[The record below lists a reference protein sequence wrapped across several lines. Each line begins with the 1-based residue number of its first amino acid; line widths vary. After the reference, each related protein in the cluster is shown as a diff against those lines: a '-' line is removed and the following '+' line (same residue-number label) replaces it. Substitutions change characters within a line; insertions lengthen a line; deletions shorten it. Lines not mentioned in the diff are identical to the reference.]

1 MARKRIKKWQ
11 AMVILGSQWGDEGK
25 GKIAD
30 YYGDKA
36 DYVVRFQGGNNA
48 GHTLVVE
55 GEVYKLHLIPS
66 GVLHEDKV
74 ICLGNGM
81 VIDPEILITEIDN
94 LEAKGMKLNMLISER
109 AHVIFPFHILMDGM
123 IDEYKGELGAG
134 TTRRGIGPCYAD
146 KAERSG
152 IRMVDLMNKSIFKEK
167 FDKLFELKKLTL
179 EKLYKADID
188 LNKNRILKNYLE
200 FGERLMPYVGD
211 VSLAVNEALDK
222 GRKVM
227 FEGAQGTMLD
237 NDFGAY
243 PHTTSS
249 NTTAGGVCVGA
260 GISPTRIDRIVGVVK
275 AYTSR
280 VGDSPLPTELFGRKA
295 QYLQERGQEFGTT
308 TARPRRVGWLDFVQL
323 RYAQRINGFTGL
335 AVTKIDILGG
345 IKKIPVCTH
354 YKYGK
359 KKTAEMPASLEELRR
374 CKPVYTSMPGWKD
387 LTEEDFRAII
397 KKGYAALPQ
406 NMRKYLKMIESE
418 MGAPIDIISVGP
430 DRKMTIEI

>member
-1 MARKRIKKWQ
+1 MVKKSKKSWQ
-11 AMVILGSQWGDEGK
+11 TLIILGSQWGDEGK

-30 YYGDKA
+30 YYGNLV

-66 GVLHEDKV
+66 GVLHEDKI

-109 AHVIFPFHILMDGM
+109 AHIIFPFHILMDGM
-123 IDEYKGELGAG
+123 IDEYKGNLGAG

-152 IRMVDLMNKSIFKEK
+152 IRMIDLMNKQIFKEK
-167 FDKLFELKKLTL
+167 FNKLFELKKQTL

-188 LNKNRILKNYLE
+188 LNKNQILKAYLE
-200 FGERLMPYVGD
+200 FGQRLKPYVGD
-211 VSLAVNEALDK
+211 VSYEINKAIDNGKKIML
-222 GRKVM
+222 
-227 FEGAQGTMLD
+227 EGAQGTMLD

-249 NTTAGGVCVGA
+249 NTTAGGACVGA
-260 GISPTRIDRIVGVVK
+260 GISPVKIDRILGVVK

-280 VGDSPLPTELFGRKA
+280 VGDSPLPTEIFGSKSK
-295 QYLQERGQEFGTT
+295 YLQDRGQEFGTT
-308 TARPRRVGWLDFVQL
+308 TGRPRRMGWLDMVQL
-323 RYAQRINGFTGL
+323 RYSQRINGFTGL

-345 IKKIPVCTH
+345 LKKIPVCTH
-354 YKYGK
+354 YKYK
-359 KKTAEMPASLEELRR
+359 STKIEELPADLDFFRK
-374 CKPVYTSMPGWKD
+374 CKPVYKQMDGWKD
-387 LTEEDFRAII
+387 LDEEDFKAII
-397 KKGYAALPQ
+397 KKGYAALPV
-406 NMRKYLKMIESE
+406 NMKKYLKFLETE
-418 MGAPIDIISVGP
+418 MGAPIEMVSVGP